1 LRAGVGLHVRMFG
14 AEERLRARDRRA
26 LDDVDVFTPSVVAA
40 AWIAFGVLVGEYGAG
55 RLENSAA
62 HEVLRGDELEAV
74 VLAVPLV
81 ADGLRHVRID
91 LGERTPDGWLGFGG
105 HDSGP
110 AAGRARTPCEASEA
124 RLFRRCDLIDPALM
138 PP

>member
-1 LRAGVGLHVRMFG
+1 MAVRKVAAVRQVHPEDRVSRFAQREVHGHVRLRAGV
-14 AEERLRARDRRA
+14 RLRARDRRA

-62 HEVLRGDELEAV
+62 HEVLRRDELEAV

-105 HDSGP
+105 
-110 AAGRARTPCEASEA
+110 
-124 RLFRRCDLIDPALM
+124 
-138 PP
+138 